1 MYHAIIGTERKQ
13 TQELHLHHNRF
24 VEMFSAQMH
33 LICGKR
39 KKWLA
44 FKFSMCLEIFFH
56 RLLAHLTC
64 MISYSGE

>member
-24 VEMFSAQMH
+24 VEMFVFSSAASH
-33 LICGKR
+33 LWE
-39 KKWLA
+39 KK
-44 FKFSMCLEIFFH
+44 EISFH

-64 MISYSGE
+64 MISYYGG